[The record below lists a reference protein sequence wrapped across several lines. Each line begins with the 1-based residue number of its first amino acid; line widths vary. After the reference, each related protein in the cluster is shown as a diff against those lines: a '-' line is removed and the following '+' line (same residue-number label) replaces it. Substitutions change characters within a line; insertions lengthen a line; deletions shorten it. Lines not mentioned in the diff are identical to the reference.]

1 MDLEGEDV
9 SAEAILPL
17 LHKPGGQ
24 HLAEG
29 LIGASFYVD
38 DPDALTTIVSL
49 DLRRCAVRVQF
60 PDGRARS
67 LPFASGYVLLTP
79 PLVSAISAL
88 HTPADEASERMR
100 QKIAAFGFR
109 SKIEDDDL
117 PGLLAAIEAA
127 QSYRLPWREERIEG
141 LRLSRKYGTA
151 REEAKLASAWLEGAI
166 DPPPGDVV
174 IALASALRDSGKP
187 IEALSLT
194 DLVTRKANGLDREE
208 TRVLVTQRGALW
220 LDRYELQHDAEC
232 LDRARQCAKRS
243 WAIGPSEECSMLYRR
258 IDKLER

>member
-9 SAEAILPL
+9 SAEEILPL
-17 LHKPGGQ
+17 LHKLGGQ
-24 HLAEG
+24 HLAER
-29 LIGASFYVD
+29 LVGASFYVD
-38 DPDALTTIVSL
+38 DPDALATIVSL
-49 DLRRCAVRVQF
+49 DLRSRAVRVQS
-60 PDGRARS
+60 PDGRLRS
-67 LPFASGYVLLTP
+67 MPFGSGYVLLTG

-88 HTPADEASERMR
+88 RTPADEARERMR

-117 PGLLAAIEAA
+117 PGLMAAIEAA
-127 QSYRLPWREERIEG
+127 RCYRLPWREERIEG
-141 LRLSRKYGTA
+141 LRLARKYGTA
-151 REEAKLASAWLEGAI
+151 REEAKMVAAWLEGAT

-174 IALASALRDSGKP
+174 IALASALRNSGRP

-208 TRVLVTQRGALW
+208 TRILLTQRGALW
-220 LDRYELQHDAEC
+220 LDCYELEHDAEY
-232 LDRARQCAKRS
+232 LARARQCAKRS
-243 WAIGPSEECSMLYRR
+243 WAIKPSEECSMLYRR